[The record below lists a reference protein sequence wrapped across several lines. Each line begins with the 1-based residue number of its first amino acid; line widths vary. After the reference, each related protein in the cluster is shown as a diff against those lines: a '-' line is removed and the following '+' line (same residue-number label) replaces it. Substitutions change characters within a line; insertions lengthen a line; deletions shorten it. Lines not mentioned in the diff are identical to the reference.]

1 MKYYPVFMNIK
12 DKDCLVV
19 GGGSVGARKASTLE
33 KCGAKVKLISSLFS
47 PECEDL
53 KTTSI
58 EMEKKEYE
66 NNDITGMFFIFAATD
81 NADLNKEIQKDAAK
95 LDILC
100 NIADSPDRSDFILP
114 SIVDR
119 GDLILAISTSG
130 ASPAMAKKIRQELE
144 QKFGPEYE
152 LFLILMGNIRKK
164 LLSAGHAPEDHK
176 KIFNTLI
183 NKGILDLIKENDEK
197 KINLILCDV
206 LGKNYL
212 YHDLVLVRPN
222 FFKE

>member
-1 MKYYPVFMNIK
+1 MDIK
-12 DKDCLVV
+12 DKNCLVV
-19 GGGSVGARKASTLE
+19 GGGSVGARKALTLE

-47 PECEDL
+47 PECENL

-58 EMEKKEYE
+58 EIKKKEYE
-66 NNDITGMFFIFAATD
+66 NKDIKGMFFIFAATD
-81 NADLNKEIQKDAAK
+81 SADLNNKIQKDAAK

-100 NIADSPDRSDFILP
+100 NIADSPDKSDFILP

-130 ASPAMAKKIRQELE
+130 ASPAMAKKIRKELE
-144 QKFGPEYE
+144 QKFGSEYK
-152 LFLILMGNIRKK
+152 LFLTLMGNIRKK
-164 LLSAGHAPEDHK
+164 LLSACHAPKDHK

-183 NKGILDLIKENDEK
+183 NKGVLDLIKKNDEK
-197 KINLILCDV
+197 KINLILSDI
-206 LGKNYL
+206 LGENYL
-212 YHDLVLVRPN
+212 YQDLIIVRPN